1 MYIESDRES
10 IGFYTTNDGV
20 VDYWTYTGGYE
31 FDVEAYEYVV
41 HYKDAV
47 DDIFEQIK
55 RKPCQYQD

>member
-1 MYIESDRES
+1 MYIESDSES

-41 HYKDAV
+41 HYKANV
-47 DDIFEQIK
+47 DDIFEHIK
-55 RKPCQYQD
+55 RKPC